1 MIDVNT
7 FLLTNTQKNIQ
18 KMYDEIRFVPT
29 SAIDDPWGGIVL
41 FFSIMGWITLM
52 FLLFMM
58 MPDLLMLW
66 ILLCVLF
73 LPLCIWAFNTS
84 NYKQNQLTMAM
95 QLYSSEKIDLL
106 RMYSSVVS
114 DMNVDFV
121 DQEINPEK
129 IIDIEQGIRN
139 LGSSIASIYILY
151 RDMLR
156 SKVNLYTFS
165 DQTIRANYQNFLT
178 QEWLWLTECIASF
191 SRDLD
196 TWMTRHHSELVQL
209 KDSVNT
215 QMKSTN
221 MVEWK
226 AALGLT
232 EERISKLSEEIPIC
246 VK

>member
-1 MIDVNT
+1 
-7 FLLTNTQKNIQ
+7 
-18 KMYDEIRFVPT
+18 
-29 SAIDDPWGGIVL
+29 
-41 FFSIMGWITLM
+41 
-52 FLLFMM
+52 
-58 MPDLLMLW
+58 
-66 ILLCVLF
+66 
-73 LPLCIWAFNTS
+73 
-84 NYKQNQLTMAM
+84 MAM

-178 QEWLWLTECIASF
+178 QE
-191 SRDLD
+191 
-196 TWMTRHHSELVQL
+196 
-209 KDSVNT
+209 
-215 QMKSTN
+215 
-221 MVEWK
+221 
-226 AALGLT
+226 
-232 EERISKLSEEIPIC
+232 
-246 VK
+246 